1 MENGI
6 DKSLIKDDKKIEALE
21 FILENVF
28 RSGFGMLNKTEL
40 DVILFATVMKYGE
53 SDELTDLELSKKL
66 QITQRKLQN
75 LKEKVS
81 VKYLQ
86 ISKEDAIKEFIN
98 KLSHAKKDDIYID
111 VPIRN
116 IAVKNEMEGIL
127 DENDILLHS
136 QLNTKIFRVRL
147 DDLLELIILLE
158 TIDNENVTINDIKIQ
173 IIEKLKTREGKLL
186 EINDEISLTEED
198 EIYPSFKNKLLKTS
212 IDSGLELIKAFV
224 PGGGVA
230 ATIIEKLIHNFG
242 ANQDV

>member
-6 DKSLIKDDKKIEALE
+6 DKSLIKDDKKIEALD